1 MKKLSLYLSL
11 CLVTVFPAFAL
22 AACPASGSK
31 PNNLADLIC
40 MFTDLINPLIGLLTG
55 VAVLLFIWGIV
66 KYILYASD
74 EKKKLSAKDTMVYGI
89 IALFVL
95 FSFWGI
101 VQFLKN
107 SIFG

>member
-1 MKKLSLYLSL
+1 MRSFLIRTG
-11 CLVTVFPAFAL
+11 VTLTGVTPLFAFA
-22 AACPASGSK
+22 APG
-31 PNNLADLIC
+31 NLAELIKL
-40 MFTDLINPLIGLLTG
+40 FTDLINPLIGLLTG

-89 IALFVL
+89 VALFVL

-101 VQFLKN
+101 VQFLKGAV
-107 SIFG
+107 FG

>member
-1 MKKLSLYLSL
+1 MKLFFARLAILLTSSVPLL
-11 CLVTVFPAFAL
+11 AFA
-22 AACPASGSK
+22 APG
-31 PNNLADLIC
+31 NLADLIKL
-40 MFTDLINPLIGLLTG
+40 FTDLINPLIGLLTG

-66 KYILYASD
+66 RYILSAGD
-74 EKKKLSAKDTMVYGI
+74 EKQTVSAKNTMVYGI

-101 VQFLKN
+101 VQFLKS